1 MLYHCFYRR
10 KYIIICDFILFHV
23 YRGRNELEMFGNV
36 KGSIIF
42 TCHPHYLEYMLTELN
57 HTESYNH

>member
-10 KYIIICDFILFHV
+10 KYIIICDFILSHV
-23 YRGRNELEMFGNV
+23 YRGQNELEMFGNV

-42 TCHPHYLEYMLTELN
+42 TSHPHYLEYMLTELN
-57 HTESYNH
+57 HAESYNH